1 MPPAVDFDDTCGSE
15 RRSPMDTSPER
26 KLYDSARAYYR
37 GADILMKQ
45 ASPSAPARQLAQPA
59 VTCAALSLKL
69 YLKCLLAFEGKDK
82 EGKIYGIAELYR
94 SLSDGKQKMIVEK
107 FDEFSNT
114 ELSPDEL
121 VGHLTSLDKAFERWR
136 YIHEDDARSVNLEDL
151 EEMILAAKA
160 AIEVSRPDWA
170 E

>member
-1 MPPAVDFDDTCGSE
+1 MDIPKE
-15 RRSPMDTSPER
+15 RH
-26 KLYDSARAYYR
+26 LYDSANAYYR

-45 ASPSAPARQLAQPA
+45 SASAAPSLHLVQPA

-69 YLKCLLAFEGKDK
+69 YLKCLLALEGKDR
-82 EGKIYGIAELYR
+82 EDTVYRLAELYR
-94 SLSDGKQKMIVEK
+94 GLSDEKKKVILKK
-107 FDEFSNT
+107 FDEFSNA
-114 ELSPDEL
+114 ELSADEL
-121 VGHLTSLDKAFERWR
+121 VKHLDSLDSAFVRWR

-160 AIEVSRPDWA
+160 TVVSARPDWG